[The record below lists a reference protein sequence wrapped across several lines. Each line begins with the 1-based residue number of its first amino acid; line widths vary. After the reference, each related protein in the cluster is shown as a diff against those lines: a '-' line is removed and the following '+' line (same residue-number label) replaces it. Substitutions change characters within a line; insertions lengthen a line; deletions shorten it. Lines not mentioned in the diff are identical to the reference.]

1 MRIPLLL
8 SAVLALLLVA
18 IGPAM
23 GQEASSVTTNP
34 DPQLPFVL
42 SVTGSTIPS
51 TLVPGNNG
59 FIKLTISNYGTIHIG
74 SVYISYD
81 PVESPIRIGSIP
93 YEGSSK
99 DVTITENHM
108 GPIMII
114 PDLAYNVTYLGGVP
128 AQGSIERIFRIS
140 VPPKTPSGIYAIR
153 FMVYTSGVRVT
164 ERTIV
169 KYVLVTVNEPQ
180 PLKIETSSMSS
191 FRAGERSVMNITLSN
206 EGTSILRNL
215 ELTWQSPGD
224 EILPIGTDNRI
235 RVKSLYPGA
244 PQDTPVRVY
253 LSPNISVGLHPI
265 HITTTYYDASGMVQT
280 VNSTLGIAVG
290 GTSPA
295 KLSIDSIQ
303 PASFRAGERSN
314 AEITISNAGS
324 ELLRDIVLSWET
336 PNKEILPLSSDNRV
350 NIPSIEPYQKVKV
363 PLSLAVSPIV
373 APGIVPLLIRVA
385 YFDVSDTQHV
395 DNMTVGVAI
404 GGTTD
409 FAVSLQDQSTQ
420 SSGVA
425 GLQSAGN
432 RVSLSIANIGV
443 NPAASLMV
451 KIPKQATFTT
461 TGTSEASLGNL
472 NPGDFTVAQFQIV
485 PAASQRPSNVTEA
498 GRGLRSARTEG
509 DLIVEISYTDTDG
522 NRNTVEKKVSLS
534 LRQDDPTTTSRRGI
548 GSQFQGLL
556 MYSALGVV
564 GVTLLWTARR
574 RKERLL
580 SLGGLLKSKIIARL
594 PKRGSR

>member
-1 MRIPLLL
+1 MRAVQLLL
-8 SAVLALLLVA
+8 IVSAVLLAT
-18 IGPAM
+18 IGPVVS
-23 GQEASSVTTNP
+23 QETSSVTTNP
-34 DPQLPFVL
+34 DSQLPFVI
-42 SVTGSTIPS
+42 SVSGSTIPD
-51 TLVPGNNG
+51 TLVPGNDG
-59 FIKLTISNYGTIHIG
+59 FIKLTISNYGSIHVG
-74 SVYISYD
+74 SIYVSYD
-81 PVESPIRIGSIP
+81 PVESPIRIGLTSNF
-93 YEGSSK
+93 E
-99 DVTITENHM
+99 DVTLTENHM
-108 GPIMII
+108 GPIQIR
-114 PDLAYNVTYLGGVP
+114 PDIAYNVTYLGGVP

-140 VPPKTPSGIYAIR
+140 VPPKTPSGIYPVR
-153 FMVYTSGVRVT
+153 FMVTTSGAKVT
-164 ERTIV
+164 QNTIV
-169 KYVLVTVNEPQ
+169 KYVLVTVTEPQ

-235 RVKSLYPGA
+235 LLKSLYPGA
-244 PQDTPVRVY
+244 PQDIPVRVY
-253 LSPNISVGLHPI
+253 LNPNISVGLHPI
-265 HITTTYYDASGMVQT
+265 HITTTYYDASGMMQM

-303 PASFRAGERSN
+303 PSSFRAGERSN

-324 ELLRDIVLSWET
+324 ELLRDIVLSWDT
-336 PNKEILPLSSDNRV
+336 PNKEILPLASDNRV
-350 NIPSIEPYQKVKV
+350 NIPLIEPYQKVKV
-363 PLSLAVSPIV
+363 SVSLAVSPIV
-373 APGIVPLLIRVA
+373 APGIVPLLIKVT

-409 FAVSLQDQSTQ
+409 FAVSLQDQSAP
-420 SSGVA
+420 SGGGGGGIA
-425 GLQSAGN
+425 GSAGN
-432 RVSLSIANIGV
+432 RVSISIANIGV

-461 TGTSEASLGNL
+461 TGTSEATLGNL
-472 NPGDFTVAQFQIV
+472 NPGDFTVAQFQVV
-485 PAASQRPSNVTEA
+485 PAASQRPSNATTA
-498 GRGLRSARTEG
+498 GRGLRPSRTEG

-522 NRNTVEKKVSLS
+522 NRNVVEKKVSLS
-534 LRQDDPTTTSRRGI
+534 LGQDDPTTTSRGGRD
-548 GSQFQGLL
+548 SSLQGPL
-556 MYSALGVV
+556 MYGALGVV
-564 GVTLLWTARR
+564 GVTIIWTARR

-580 SLGGLLKSKIIARL
+580 SLGGLLKGKIVARL